1 MKLSMVGILA
11 VLMLSGC
18 ISTGP
23 KSAVTRKVLTSGSP
37 MVYIELSSQ
46 TPKEVALASYS
57 QDEPRVKALGVVD
70 PVEIGKLIGEI
81 LKSFPEM
88 SKARS
93 QERMNSVYIG
103 RRILFV
109 GYTTPEQLKKVKE
122 IIKAAIPVLE
132 PLIPEDK

>member
-1 MKLSMVGILA
+1 MKSSMVGILA

-23 KSAVTRKVLTSGSP
+23 KSAVTRKVLTSGS
-37 MVYIELSSQ
+37 VIYIEQSDRV
-46 TPKEVALASYS
+46 PKEVLLSAHIRN
-57 QDEPRVKALGVVD
+57 EPLVKALGVVD
-70 PVEIGKLIGEI
+70 SVEIGKLIGEI